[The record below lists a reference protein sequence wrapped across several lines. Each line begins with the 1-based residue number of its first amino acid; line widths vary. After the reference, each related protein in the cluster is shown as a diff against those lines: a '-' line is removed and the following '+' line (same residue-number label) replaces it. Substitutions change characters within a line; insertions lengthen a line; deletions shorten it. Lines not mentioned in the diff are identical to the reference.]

1 MKRGLLIVLVVGL
14 IAVPTLS
21 MAGESK
27 GQYVL
32 VALNQLGDQ
41 ELAVTSGHG
50 CGPHAVVREQGGR
63 QAATNGGENT
73 ISTSISSDSDTRF
86 SNKSCI
92 NAYNNYNSNSSY
104 NNVDNVMLI
113 NGNVRATTT
122 SR

>member
-1 MKRGLLIVLVVGL
+1 MKKGLLIVLIVGL

-21 MAGESK
+21 MAGKSE

-32 VALNQLGDQ
+32 VASNQLGDQ

-50 CGPHAVVREQGGR
+50 WGPHAVVTEQGGR

-73 ISTSISSDSDTRF
+73 VATSISSDSDSRF
-86 SNKSCI
+86 SNKSCA
-92 NAYNNYNSNSSY
+92 NSNNNYNSNGY
-104 NNVDNVMLI
+104 YNVDNVILS
-113 NGNVRATTT
+113 NGNVRAATT

>member
-1 MKRGLLIVLVVGL
+1 MKKGLLITLVLGL
-14 IAVPTLS
+14 ITVPTLS
-21 MAGESK
+21 MAGESE

-50 CGPHAVVREQGGR
+50 WGPHAVAKEQGGR

-73 ISTSISSDSDTRF
+73 IATSNSPDGDTRF

-92 NAYNNYNSNSSY
+92 NSYNNYNSNSSY
-104 NNVDNVMLI
+104 NVDNVMLI
-113 NGNVRATTT
+113 NGNVRAATT